1 MSVPENERRLAAI
14 MFTDMVGFTALTQRN
29 EAQAMQALAE
39 QRNLVRPILRKH
51 NGVEIKTMGD
61 AFLVEFGSALEAT
74 RCAFEIQESLHEL
87 NSSPG
92 RRENMVLRVGIH
104 LGDVIHEKSDI
115 YGDAVNIASRIEPLA
130 PPGGICVSQQV
141 YDAVKNKFEF
151 PFTTLG
157 KRNLKNVAEPVEVF
171 RAVLPWEEGV
181 ERNQAV
187 EKNRIAVLP
196 FANMSP
202 DPADG
207 YFADGMTEE
216 LITTLSSVKG
226 LTVIARTSVMKYRMT
241 PKTAS
246 EIGRE
251 LNVGTL
257 MEGSVRKSG
266 SRVRIATQLID
277 AVTEGHVWAQTYDR
291 QLDDVFVV
299 QSEIA
304 QKVATELEVK
314 LLDSERRA
322 LEKKSTDSTEAY
334 TCFLQGRE
342 LYRQGDE
349 RSLRRA
355 AELYQ
360 KAIDIDPSFARAH
373 CGLASCFWMLANEG
387 YEPYE
392 QSIPK
397 AELPVKR
404 ALALDPD
411 LAEAHA
417 ILSLIYFLEDNL
429 VGCESEGKEAVALNP
444 SLPEGYF
451 LLSNVAFLRGEGEEG
466 LKLSE
471 IAYRL
476 DPVGPQYV
484 ARLGEYYFYFGM
496 ESKALEFWE
505 KTSQLAPAGTYRAM
519 TSYHLAK
526 GDIARAK
533 EFHAKAEALEPT
545 SPWVAWMRGFIAA
558 RDGNKDAALRT
569 IREIEEK
576 WVSASDLNSVGF
588 IYYALGDFDSYFT
601 YMNRAID
608 QHLVQYIYPMYSPLF
623 EKGRADPRYQEMLN
637 RMKRTY
643 WPGPT

>member
-1 MSVPENERRLAAI
+1 
-14 MFTDMVGFTALTQRN
+14 MFTDMVGYTVLAQRN
-29 EAQAMQALAE
+29 EAQAMQALSE
-39 QRNLVRPILRKH
+39 QRSLVRPIVRKH
-51 NGVEIKTMGD
+51 NGIEVKTMGD

-87 NSSPG
+87 NMNLDKEG
-92 RRENMVLRVGIH
+92 KVVLRVGIH

-141 YDAVKNKFEF
+141 YDQVKNKFEF
-151 PFTTLG
+151 PFATLG
-157 KRNLKNVAEPVEVF
+157 KRDLKNVDEPVEVF
-171 RAVLPWEEGV
+171 RVVLPWEEGV
-181 ERNQAV
+181 ERKLAA
-187 EKNRIAVLP
+187 EKRRIAVLP

-226 LTVIARTSVMKYRMT
+226 LTVIARTSVMKYKMSA
-241 PKTAS
+241 KSAS

-257 MEGSVRKSG
+257 IEGSVRKAG
-266 SRVRIATQLID
+266 SRVRIATQLVD
-277 AVTEGHVWAQTYDR
+277 ASTEGHVWAQTFDR
-291 QLDDVFVV
+291 QLDDIFVV

-304 QKVATELEVK
+304 QKVATGLEIE

-322 LEKKSTDSTEAY
+322 IEKKSTESTEAY

-342 LYRQGDE
+342 LYRDGDE
-349 RSLRRA
+349 QSLRRA

-360 KAIDIDPSFARAH
+360 KAVEIDPSFARAFA
-373 CGLASCFWMLANEG
+373 GLASCFWMLANEG

-404 ALALDPD
+404 ALELDPD
-411 LAEAHA
+411 LAEAHV

-429 VGCESEGKEAVALNP
+429 VGCESEGGKAIALNP

-451 LLSNVAFLRGEGEEG
+451 LLSNIALLKGDKDEG
-466 LKLSE
+466 LKHSE

-476 DPVGPQYV
+476 DPVGPRYV

-496 ESKALEFWE
+496 ESRALEFWE
-505 KTSQLAPAGTYRAM
+505 KTSQLAPAGTYRVM
-519 TSYHLAK
+519 TSYYLAK
-526 GDIARAK
+526 GDVARAK
-533 EFHAKAEALEPT
+533 ELYSKAEAMEPT
-545 SPWVAWMRGFIAA
+545 NPWAAWMRGFIAA
-558 RDGNKDAALRT
+558 RSGDRDAALQT
-569 IREIEEK
+569 IKEIEEK
-576 WVSASDLNSVGF
+576 QVSASDLNSIAFV
-588 IYYALGDFDSYFT
+588 YYALGDFDSYFN

-608 QHLVQYIYPMYSPLF
+608 QHLIQYVYPMYSPLF
-623 EKGRADPRYQEMLN
+623 EKGRADPRYTEMLEK
-637 RMKRTY
+637 MKRTY
-643 WPGPT
+643 WPGTA